1 MKNITNKD
9 LVLKTA
15 KKRVQFKKHV
25 TVFILVN
32 LFLWIVFLFLFRD
45 KEDKTFLQI
54 NLFIL
59 LSWAIILV
67 GHYFYAIKWNKKMV
81 EKEVQSLIKET
92 MEQKQEQM
100 VNNVVKEG

>member
-15 KKRVQFKKHV
+15 KKRVQFKKHF
-25 TVFILVN
+25 TVFVLVN
-32 LFLWIVFLFLFRD
+32 LLLWIIFLFLFKG

-54 NLFIL
+54 NLFVL
-59 LSWAIILV
+59 FTWTVIII

-81 EKEVQSLIKET
+81 DKEVQSILKET
-92 MEQKQEQM
+92 MEQRE
-100 VNNVVKEG
+100 NE

>member
-25 TVFILVN
+25 TIFILVN
-32 LFLWIVFLFLFRD
+32 LFLWIVYLFLFKG

-59 LSWAIILV
+59 CIWTILIV

-81 EKEVQSLIKET
+81 DKEVQSILKET
-92 MEQKQEQM
+92 MEQRE
-100 VNNVVKEG
+100 NE